1 MVWGGG
7 SVSVSRY
14 SQWEEN
20 VPIGM
25 LLLSLNKDHTPRLG
39 MVESQERDREAYGI
53 PLEGSIPGAII
64 RKI

>member
-7 SVSVSRY
+7 PVSVSRY

-25 LLLSLNKDHTPRLG
+25 NKDHTPRLG
-39 MVESQERDREAYGI
+39 MVESQERDREA
-53 PLEGSIPGAII
+53 
-64 RKI
+64 

>member
-7 SVSVSRY
+7 PVSVSRY

-39 MVESQERDREAYGI
+39 MVESQERDREA
-53 PLEGSIPGAII
+53 
-64 RKI
+64 